1 LSIVSDVVLG
11 VHTPNI
17 SNGDH
22 YHHYTAHHHLGI
34 MIQGNGNSQNSRT
47 LSILNERP
55 SRLEGPGL
63 LHDLVR
69 PSSHDA
75 TAIDFLGH
83 GSKRRKFSY
92 RTLHVLSDA
101 LAGRIASVLTKLES
115 ASPII
120 PVLLP
125 QSPEL
130 YVVLLAIL
138 KAGRAFCPLNLD
150 TPTERLNFI
159 LEDISADLLITV
171 SSYDKRIEAAT
182 SIEVLFADLELS
194 HGDHQLSVALPQAD
208 TNDLAYV
215 LYTSGSTGRPKAVS
229 VSHRA
234 VTQSL
239 LAHDRHIPEFSRF
252 LQFAA
257 PVSFHISN
265 VCVIPLT

>member
-1 LSIVSDVVLG
+1 
-11 VHTPNI
+11 
-17 SNGDH
+17 
-22 YHHYTAHHHLGI
+22 
-34 MIQGNGNSQNSRT
+34 MIQENGNSQNSQT
-47 LSILNERP
+47 LSIINERP
-55 SRLEGPGL
+55 SKLEGPSL
-63 LHDLVR
+63 LHNLVR
-69 PSSHDA
+69 SSSHGA
-75 TAIDFLGH
+75 TAIDFLEY

-101 LAGRIASVLTKLES
+101 LAGRIASVLAKLGS

-130 YVVLLAIL
+130 YVTLLAIL

-150 TPTERLNFI
+150 SPTERLKFI

-171 SSYDKRIEAAT
+171 SSYDKRVGAAT
-182 SIEVLFADLELS
+182 NIEVLFADIELS
-194 HGDHQLSVALPQAD
+194 RRDNQPSAVLPQPH

-239 LAHDRHIPEFSRF
+239 LAHDRHLPKFSRF

-257 PVSFHISN
+257 PVSFYVSN
-265 VCVIPLT
+265 AYVTPLI